1 MDDINIASTLNGM
14 YTGLANQADAR
25 SRAGYYNS
33 LSAMNQQ
40 NMPIQAQNAANQ
52 NVLSQQAIQ
61 RGQADIDAKQS
72 DAADAALISSVA
84 QKHTKWEPAQQPPP
98 TPQSAGQSAP
108 ASVPPPTPSSSLGS
122 IIPFDAN
129 SYRAQSTQPNASSLA
144 SIGSPA
150 TPAMTAQPNSLS
162 GLAGQNNISTPGV
175 STSNRSQLLTQNGID
190 PSLISKGLLEP
201 GNINLQ
207 GRPLISMGNNQVGS
221 EYSVSFTQDGKEV
234 LVPTIFDG
242 KAHTPQEA
250 WQHYLQTGQHMGK
263 YDNPQDA
270 DAAAELIHQREY
282 APGGS
287 LAQSPI
293 QSGLNAGITVKPG
306 VDPLPPIKSYPPL
319 SPTGGPAILDHPGLQ
334 AVTGAHNNQDTSMA
348 VGNNPTFNPVQSY
361 TAKGPNGQ
369 IGQFSMDRAGIIQDF
384 MDQGRG
390 DLATGLVKQ
399 WTDADTQSEQTK
411 QAAIIKQHSRLA
423 GTIAAFESLPDSM
436 KPDAYS
442 AIINQT
448 KSEGTNTA
456 GILPDAYDPNDKVGM
471 AQLKSFEAQASTMAE
486 KEKAKM
492 DDVVATVGR
501 QKTSETARHD
511 KADEWLTNQKNQIEA
526 AKAAQ
531 AASIGGIGNG
541 LVGPAFRATLTP
553 QQDNA
558 LSGVAIGLFKLPPRG
573 AQTSQALMAAHQ
585 AFPDIDIPG
594 AQKFTESLGN
604 TSITSAGGLVNA
616 SNRMLGH
623 TALMKDSDAKGA
635 DMNGGGILPNWAVSP
650 INAASNTMSQSGGN
664 AEAAW
669 NTEHAKAVAEMTK
682 SFKGAAGA
690 ESEQAR
696 DLKDLK
702 FSDIPSRKD
711 AVYQAY
717 ADLMHTQVNT
727 IESQRA
733 NLYKN
738 LDPGTSLLT
747 PEGRASYIKL
757 KGTDSGLLPMPGTIP
772 GSKPM
777 GNGNGGP
784 GQNPGAANAPVANV
798 APIGTRVTMKDGTTK
813 TKTVN
818 GWE

>member
-150 TPAMTAQPNSLS
+150 TPVMTAQP
-162 GLAGQNNISTPGV
+162 A
-175 STSNRSQLLTQNGID
+175 
-190 PSLISKGLLEP
+190 
-201 GNINLQ
+201 
-207 GRPLISMGNNQVGS
+207 
-221 EYSVSFTQDGKEV
+221 
-234 LVPTIFDG
+234 
-242 KAHTPQEA
+242 
-250 WQHYLQTGQHMGK
+250 
-263 YDNPQDA
+263 
-270 DAAAELIHQREY
+270 
-282 APGGS
+282 
-287 LAQSPI
+287 
-293 QSGLNAGITVKPG
+293 NAGIAVKPG